1 MRIKRKIR
9 FWKEAFELNEW
20 NIAVTKIDP
29 ESVTYPDD
37 IDECDRYY
45 VGIEP
50 HHIDKIATIYHDRDL
65 TERDI
70 IHELLHVRFPDW
82 TEDEVSEMEGRLYN
96 EIIRR

>member
-20 NIAVTKIDP
+20 DITLKKIDP
-29 ESVTYPDD
+29 DSVTYPDD

-70 IHELLHVRFPDW
+70 IHELLHVRFPHW
-82 TEDEVSEMEGRLYN
+82 TEDEVSEMEEKLYN